1 MNKLFHFIYFFNKM
15 DKIGEKELTTTT
27 TDKALIMHQ
36 IFQKKTKKL
45 WIKQPKV
52 IILYLFLWLG

>member
-15 DKIGEKELTTTT
+15 GKIGEKELTTTT
-27 TDKALIMHQ
+27 TDKSLDNTSNIS
-36 IFQKKTKKL
+36 KENKKL

-52 IILYLFLWLG
+52 IILYLLLWLG